1 MFRLIILR
9 LVIANQLDYHA
20 GFNKGKT
27 YCFWTILVHSLSLGD
42 KSEYFKRNFKS
53 GRNFRWQKI
62 SGNFCFVSITLKR
75 HWPCVIKD
83 IWTFANHMAP
93 LRNGLWT
100 WDHYSKCIINHSKII
115 WTIIKLQLIF
125 LLFFTQ
131 KQTRYACLQF
141 HTIFRLQYE

>member
-1 MFRLIILR
+1 M
-9 LVIANQLDYHA
+9 DYF
-20 GFNKGKT
+20 G
-27 YCFWTILVHSLSLGD
+27 SLSLGD

-131 KQTRYACLQF
+131 KQTLYACLF
-141 HTIFRLQYE
+141 LRIFRIPKGSFVGSGFKGFYLVLRGFEFDHNL